1 MILIGRNLSPFVRR
15 CAASLRLM
23 GFAHEQRALSVLDHK
38 AEIASANPLGR
49 VPALILPD
57 GETVIDSSAILDA
70 LDEMA
75 GPDRRLTPEAGAA
88 RRAVLRAVALGLGA
102 MEKTVL
108 AYYERDRRPSEYS
121 WPEGMARL
129 SAQAAAGLE
138 ALDALAAAAPC
149 GAWLCGPR
157 LTQADVTAT
166 AALDMAALV
175 VPGVVAGRFAALA
188 ALAARANALPAIGET
203 SWAG

>member
-23 GFAHEQRALSVLDHK
+23 GFDHEQRALSVLDHK
-38 AEIASANPLGR
+38 DAIAAANPLGR

-57 GETVIDSSAILDA
+57 GETLIDSSAILDA

-75 GPDRRLTPEAGAA
+75 GPARRLTPESGPA

-102 MEKTVL
+102 MEKIVQ
-108 AYYERDRRPSEYS
+108 AYYERDRRPREFS

-129 SAQAAAGLE
+129 GAQGAAGLA
-138 ALDALAAAAPC
+138 ALDGLAAAAPS
-149 GAWLCGPR
+149 GGWLCGPD

-166 AALDMAALV
+166 AALDMASLV
-175 VPGVVAGRFAALA
+175 MPELVAGRFPALT

-203 SWAG
+203 RWVG